1 MNKKDKTVVLGGGVA
16 GGAIAGNSLRKLW
29 SSEKELEPLVGEKT
43 KVKIIKTRDLPKI
56 KPNTKDA
63 LIYFLGRE
71 HQNDPKLRNM
81 SLKDKFPKAK
91 IINDAKT
98 IGLLDDK
105 WNIYDKGGFKE
116 HMPLT
121 YRGDMVKSE
130 AELNK
135 LFPNGYIAK
144 DRIAFAGKGLKKSE
158 EALKHIGDKNVV
170 FQEKLPTDSFK
181 NEYRVLT
188 ANGRV
193 AKVQGRSTGKIGAGG
208 DLAWHKSVPWNKDE
222 AILRQNIKD
231 FVETDIIPKLKH
243 QSKGVNAFDV
253 VNTPKG
259 FKILE
264 NDLGISSTAG
274 HPINKG
280 RIMKAF
286 KEGKIHPGPLEEYKA
301 VKGAK
306 IGLGIAG
313 AAGAYGLYKKYMEKK
328 SAAKD
333 HKTEIALGTVGTA
346 GLARGLYEGKPII
359 SKAPTIPLKG
369 DRTAIFAI
377 NPKAGAGHMQMA
389 KNLQEHFGKDKAD
402 VFVLENYVKNKKNLD
417 KITDYQLKGVG
428 LKKTKLMQ
436 AVEKRKKLPFRK
448 LIKAMDSEYN
458 FSKARTVLENDFD
471 KEKLIKDLREGGY
484 GRVMVTQGRPA
495 KYLNKYLGIRP
506 EYLISDYSNT
516 KAWMRAEPNVSKI
529 HIPEFNLKD
538 AANNKIKLEGK
549 NINVIPSIPVSKK
562 FYQKGNTGSK
572 TAVGLHPSKKN
583 LFIFG
588 GGGGSYVDE
597 ATKNIAEVLKETG
610 RDKKYQINVVT
621 GHRDDL
627 YKNIESM
634 KKNHPNINLLTDES
648 LKGKGKPLGFNT
660 KIKEIMQGSD
670 LNVIRTGGP
679 SLTEAMIVNKPY
691 VGYVTDA
698 KSDEIGKQIVNNI
711 DITNSKKM
719 LFRDKSH
726 IKNILDEFEK
736 NPESFKSK
744 HQIKNPYKSIEMA
757 PQMLEQR
764 RNIINPRKPMRAIET
779 TLLEA
784 APKLTRAMERLR
796 APGLGGAA
804 LLGTGAA
811 IYAAKKYKKEK

>member
-1 MNKKDKTVVLGGGVA
+1 MDKKDKGIVGGGAVV
-16 GGAIAGNSLRKLW
+16 GTGIAGNSLKKLW
-29 SSEKELEPLVGEKT
+29 TSNKEMDPLVEKGT
-43 KVKIIKTRDLPKI
+43 NVKIIKTRDLGKV
-56 KPNTKDA
+56 KKNTKDA
-63 LIYFLGRE
+63 LVYFLGRE
-71 HQNDPKLRNM
+71 HQDDPKLRKM

-130 AELNK
+130 TELNK
-135 LFPNGYIAK
+135 LFPQGYIAK
-144 DRIAFAGKGLKKSE
+144 DRVGFAGKGLKKGD
-158 EALKHIGDKNVV
+158 EALKHIGNKNVV
-170 FQEKLPTDSFK
+170 FQEKLPTNSFK

-208 DLAWHKSVPWNKDE
+208 DLAWHKSVPWNKGE
-222 AILRQNIKD
+222 AVLRQNIKD
-231 FVETDIIPKLKH
+231 FVETDIIPKLNH
-243 QSKGVNAFDV
+243 QAKGVNAFDV

-280 RIMKAF
+280 RIMKAI
-286 KEGKIHPGPLEEYKA
+286 KEGKVHPGPIEEFKA
-301 VKGAK
+301 VRGAK
-306 IGLGIAG
+306 AGLAVAG
-313 AAGAYGLYKKYMEKK
+313 AAGAYGAYKHFMEKK

-333 HKTEIALGTVGTA
+333 HKTEIALGAAGTA
-346 GLARGLYEGKPII
+346 GVARGMYEGKNIV
-359 SKAPTIPLKG
+359 SKAPSIPLKG
-369 DRTAIFAI
+369 NRTAIFAI

-389 KNLQEHFGKDKAD
+389 NNLQEHFGKNKAD
-402 VFVLENYVKNKKNLD
+402 VFVLENYVKDKKNLD

-436 AVEKRKKLPFRK
+436 AVEKRKKLPFRN

-458 FSKARTVLENDFD
+458 FSKARSVLENDFD
-471 KEKLIKDLREGGY
+471 KERLVKDLREGGY

-495 KYLNKYLGIRP
+495 KYLNKYLGIKP
-506 EYLISDYSNT
+506 EFLISDYSNT
-516 KAWMRAEPNVSKI
+516 KAWMRADPNVSKV
-529 HIPEFNLKD
+529 HMPEFNLKD

-549 NINVIPSIPVSKK
+549 NINVIPSIPISKK
-562 FYQKGNTGSK
+562 FYEKGSIGTK
-572 TAVGLHPSKKN
+572 EAIGLHPTKKN
-583 LFIFG
+583 LFVFG

-597 ATKNIAEVLKETG
+597 ATKNIAETLKETG

-627 YKNIESM
+627 YKNIEAM
-634 KKNHPNINLLTDES
+634 KKTHPNISLLTDES

-660 KIKEIMQGSD
+660 KIKEIMSHSD

-679 SLTEAMIVNKPY
+679 SLTEAMVVNKPY
-691 VGYVTDA
+691 VGYVTDS
-698 KSDEIGKQIVNNI
+698 KKDEIGKQIVDNI
-711 DITNSKKM
+711 DITDSKKM
-719 LFRDKSH
+719 LFRDKKH
-726 IKNILDEFEK
+726 IKSVLDEFEK
-736 NPESFKSK
+736 TPDVFKSK
-744 HQIKNPYKSIEMA
+744 HSIKNPYKAIESS

-764 RNIINPRKPMRAIET
+764 RNIINPRKSMRAIET

-784 APKLTRAMERLR
+784 APKMAKAVERFR
-796 APGLGGAA
+796 APGLAGAA

-811 IYAAKKYKKEK
+811 IYAAKKRKEK